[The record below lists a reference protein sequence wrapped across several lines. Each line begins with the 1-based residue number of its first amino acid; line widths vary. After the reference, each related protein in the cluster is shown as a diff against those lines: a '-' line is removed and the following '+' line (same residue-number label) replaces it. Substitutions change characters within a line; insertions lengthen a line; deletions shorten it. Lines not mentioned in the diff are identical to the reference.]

1 MSACTFMSN
10 DWRELSE
17 AASKE
22 QLTKLPGVDD
32 VTAERMIAGR
42 PYKTK
47 HELVTRHVVSEEEY
61 QSIKGHV
68 TLQ

>member
-1 MSACTFMSN
+1 MKRDQVVDVN
-10 DWRELSE
+10 H
-17 AASKE
+17 ASKE